1 MAINWLDR
9 INQADKAEKQWRI
22 RAGKIIKKYRSD
34 DGVDLQGNRQSE
46 SFNILWSN
54 VETLAPALYNRTPKP
69 DIRRRYADKD
79 PIAKAISEVLTR
91 ASEYTFETEHFDQV
105 MQYAVHDALLVG
117 RGVARIRYE
126 PVFVEHQEP
135 DGDVDDEAY
144 ESESGADESP
154 ADGDTEE
161 SDDESG
167 FDELSSERVC
177 FEHVQWDD
185 FRCEP
190 CRNWSDVTWVAFR
203 LFLTR
208 QELVSR
214 FGEAGEYVPCDHTS
228 RESST
233 GTPNS
238 PNNSDRDEENRG
250 KVWEIWD
257 KTTRRVIF
265 IAPEAD
271 GNDGKH
277 GMTLLEQEDP
287 LSLTGFFPVPQPFYT
302 TEDPS
307 SLIPVPDYEI
317 YSILA
322 DDLDRTT
329 KRIIHLTKSLK
340 VAGIYDASL
349 PELQNLYGDG
359 DARLEPSQNTMA
371 LIERG
376 GLANAIWFAPL
387 EPQIAALRE
396 LYQHREIIK
405 QSIYE
410 VTGVSDIMRGQTAAS
425 ETATAQQIK
434 GQWGSLRL
442 QRRQRDVQ
450 RFARDLLR
458 LAVEVMAECFSP
470 ETLTAMTG
478 LQFPTTE
485 QKAMAQSVVSA
496 GGQLPAE
503 LQEIMAKPSWEELLQ
518 VMRND
523 LILSYRIDI
532 ETDST
537 IAPDAAAE
545 QQAMAEL
552 MTGVSNF
559 VATIGPAVASGYLP
573 VDVAKSLLLMAVRR
587 FKAGP
592 AIEGEI
598 EKIQQPA
605 PQQQQQAPDNSLQI
619 EQMRLEGQMQV
630 KQAELGSAKEIEAI
644 KAAVKQQEIES
655 SERLALLQAQL
666 ERERMINDRIQK
678 EQAGYAPV

>member
-1 MAINWLDR
+1 MGVSAGKWLDR
-9 INQADKAEKQWRI
+9 INQADKAEKAWRI
-22 RAGKIIKKYRSD
+22 TAGKIITKYRSD
-34 DGVDLQGNRQSE
+34 DGVDVQGNRRQE

-54 VETLAPALYNRTPKP
+54 VETLSPALYNRTPKP
-69 DIRRRYADKD
+69 DIRRRFADAD
-79 PIAKAISEVLTR
+79 PVAKSVSELLTR
-91 ASEYTFETEHFDQV
+91 ASEYTFEAEDFDRC
-105 MQYAVHDALLVG
+105 MQYVVHDALLVG
-117 RGVARIRYE
+117 RGVARVRYD
-126 PVFVEHQEP
+126 PVFVAHQD
-135 DGDVDDEAY
+135 DGDD
-144 ESESGADESP
+144 
-154 ADGDTEE
+154 DGDEPTE
-161 SDDESG
+161 SAPDD
-167 FDELSSERVC
+167 LAAERVC

-190 CRNWSDVTWVAFR
+190 CRSWKDVTWVAFR
-203 LFLTR
+203 LFLTKK
-208 QELVSR
+208 ELVDR
-214 FGEAGEYVPCDHTS
+214 FGEAGESVPCDHTS
-228 RESST
+228 RESVT

-257 KTTRRVIF
+257 RTTRRVTF
-265 IAPEAD
+265 LAPEVD
-271 GNDGKH
+271 GGDGK
-277 GMTLLEQEDP
+277 GMILSKEDDP
-287 LSLTGFFPVPQPFYT
+287 LSLTGFFPVPQPLYT

-317 YSILA
+317 YSVLA
-322 DDLDRTT
+322 GDLDRTT
-329 KRIIHLTKSLK
+329 KRIIHLTKAIK

-359 DARLEPSQNTMA
+359 DARLEPSQNVMA

-376 GLANAIWFAPL
+376 GLEKAIWFAPL
-387 EPQIAALRE
+387 EPIIIALRD
-396 LYQHREIIK
+396 LYQHREVIK
-405 QSIYE
+405 QAIYE
-410 VTGVSDIMRGQTAAS
+410 ITGVSDIMRGQTMAS

-450 RFARDLLR
+450 RFARDMLR
-458 LAVEVMAECFSP
+458 LSVEVMAERFSP
-470 ETLTAMTG
+470 ETLTMMTG
-478 LQFPTTE
+478 LQYPTND
-485 QKAMAQSVVSA
+485 QRMLAQQVQA
-496 GGQLPAE
+496 QGGQLPPEMA
-503 LQEIMAKPSWEELLQ
+503 EIMSRPTWDDLLQ

-552 MTGVSNF
+552 MAGVSNF

-605 PQQQQQAPDNSLQI
+605 PQQQQQAPDNTLQI

-655 SERLALLQAQL
+655 NERLALLQAQL

>member
-126 PVFVEHQEP
+126 PVFAEHEEP
-135 DGDVDDEAY
+135 DGDVDDDAY
-144 ESESGADESP
+144 ESEGDQEESSAGDER
-154 ADGDTEE
+154 EE
-161 SDDESG
+161 SDDESEP
-167 FDELSSERVC
+167 DELSSERVC
-177 FEHVQWDD
+177 FEHIQWDD

-190 CRNWSDVTWVAFR
+190 CRNWSDVTWIAFR

-208 QELVSR
+208 QELVNR

-277 GMTLLEQEDP
+277 GMTLLDQEDP

-410 VTGVSDIMRGQTAAS
+410 VTGVSDIMRGQTMAS

-496 GGQLPAE
+496 GGQLPEE

-605 PQQQQQAPDNSLQI
+605 PQQQQQAPDNTLQI

-655 SERLALLQAQL
+655 NERLALLQAQL

>member
-144 ESESGADESP
+144 ESEGGAAEP
-154 ADGDTEE
+154 FADGETEE
-161 SDDESG
+161 SD
-167 FDELSSERVC
+167 DELSSERVC

-190 CRNWSDVTWVAFR
+190 CRNWSDVTWIAFR

-208 QELVSR
+208 QELVNR

-277 GMTLLEQEDP
+277 GMTLLDQEDP

-387 EPQIAALRE
+387 EPQIGALRE

-410 VTGVSDIMRGQTAAS
+410 VTGVSDIMRGQTMAS

-458 LAVEVMAECFSP
+458 LAVEVMAERFSP

-496 GGQLPAE
+496 GAQLPAE

-598 EKIQQPA
+598 EKIQQPT
-605 PQQQQQAPDNSLQI
+605 PQQQQQAPDNTLQI

-655 SERLALLQAQL
+655 NERLALLQAQL

>member
-91 ASEYTFETEHFDQV
+91 ASEYTFETERFDQV

-126 PVFVEHQEP
+126 PVFAEHEEP
-135 DGDVDDEAY
+135 DGDVDDDAY
-144 ESESGADESP
+144 ESEGDSEESSEGDER
-154 ADGDTEE
+154 EE
-161 SDDESG
+161 SDDESEP
-167 FDELSSERVC
+167 DELSSERVC
-177 FEHVQWDD
+177 FDHVQWDD

-190 CRNWSDVTWVAFR
+190 CRNWSDVTWIAFR

-257 KTTRRVIF
+257 KTSRRVIF

-277 GMTLLEQEDP
+277 GMTLLEQDDP

-387 EPQIAALRE
+387 EPQIVALRE

-410 VTGVSDIMRGQTAAS
+410 VTGVSDIMRGQTMAS

-434 GQWGSLRL
+434 GQWGGLRL

-478 LQFPTTE
+478 LQFPTAE

-503 LQEIMAKPSWEELLQ
+503 LQEIMVKPSWEELLQ

-605 PQQQQQAPDNSLQI
+605 PQQQQQAPDNTLQI

-655 SERLALLQAQL
+655 NERLALLQAQL

>member
-91 ASEYTFETEHFDQV
+91 ASEYTFETEHFDQA
-105 MQYAVHDALLVG
+105 MQYVVHDALLVG

-126 PVFVEHQEP
+126 PVFAEHEEP
-135 DGDVDDEAY
+135 DGDVDDETY
-144 ESESGADESP
+144 ESESDSTEPP

-161 SDDESG
+161 SD
-167 FDELSSERVC
+167 DELSSERVC

-214 FGEAGEYVPCDHTS
+214 FGEAGEYVPRDHTS

-257 KTTRRVIF
+257 KTTRRVTF
-265 IAPEAD
+265 IAPEVD
-271 GNDGKH
+271 NVDKKGCV
-277 GMTLLEQEDP
+277 LLEQDDP
-287 LSLTGFFPVPQPFYT
+287 LRLTGFFPVPQPFYT

-359 DARLEPSQNTMA
+359 DAHLEPSQNAMA

-376 GLANAIWFAPL
+376 GLANAIWFAPI
-387 EPQIAALRE
+387 EPQIVALRE

-410 VTGVSDIMRGQTAAS
+410 VTGVSDIMRGQTMAS

-605 PQQQQQAPDNSLQI
+605 PQQQQQAPDNTLQI

-655 SERLALLQAQL
+655 NERLALLQAQL

>member
-34 DGVDLQGNRQSE
+34 DGVDLQGNQQSE

-117 RGVARIRYE
+117 RGVSRIRYE
-126 PVFVEHQEP
+126 PVFAEHEEP

-144 ESESGADESP
+144 ESEGGAAEP
-154 ADGDTEE
+154 FADGETEE
-161 SDDESG
+161 SD
-167 FDELSSERVC
+167 DELSSERVC

-190 CRNWSDVTWVAFR
+190 CRNWSDVTWIAFR

-233 GTPNS
+233 GTPNG

-277 GMTLLEQEDP
+277 GMTLLEQDDP
-287 LSLTGFFPVPQPFYT
+287 LNLTGFFPVPQPLYT

-317 YSILA
+317 YAILA

-387 EPQIAALRE
+387 EPQIVALRE

-410 VTGVSDIMRGQTAAS
+410 ITGVSDIMRGQTMAS

-470 ETLTAMTG
+470 DTLTAMTG
-478 LQFPTTE
+478 LQFPTAE
-485 QKAMAQSVVSA
+485 QKAVAQSVVSA
-496 GGQLPAE
+496 GGRLPPE

-605 PQQQQQAPDNSLQI
+605 PQQQQQAPDNTLQI

-655 SERLALLQAQL
+655 NERLALMQAQL
-666 ERERMINDRIQK
+666 ERERMINDRIKK
-678 EQAGYAPV
+678 EDAYAPV

>member
-1 MAINWLDR
+1 MGVSAGKWLDR
-9 INQADKAEKQWRI
+9 INQADKAEKAWRI
-22 RAGKIIKKYRSD
+22 TAGKIITKYRSD
-34 DGVDLQGNRQSE
+34 DGVDVQGNRRQE

-54 VETLAPALYNRTPKP
+54 VETLSPALYNRTPKP
-69 DIRRRYADKD
+69 DIRRRFADAD
-79 PIAKAISEVLTR
+79 PVAKAVSELLTR
-91 ASEYTFETEHFDQV
+91 ASEYAFEAEDFDRC
-105 MQYAVHDALLVG
+105 MQYVVHDALLVG
-117 RGVARIRYE
+117 RGVARVRYD
-126 PVFVEHQEP
+126 PVFVAHQD
-135 DGDVDDEAY
+135 DGDD
-144 ESESGADESP
+144 
-154 ADGDTEE
+154 DGDEPTE
-161 SDDESG
+161 SAPDD
-167 FDELSSERVC
+167 LAAERVC

-190 CRNWSDVTWVAFR
+190 CRNWKDVTWVAFR
-203 LFLTR
+203 LFLTKK
-208 QELVSR
+208 ELVDR
-214 FGEAGEYVPCDHTS
+214 FGEAGESVPCDHTS
-228 RESST
+228 RESVT

-257 KTTRRVIF
+257 RTTRRVTF
-265 IAPEAD
+265 LAPEVD
-271 GNDGKH
+271 GGDGK
-277 GMTLLEQEDP
+277 GMILSEEDDP
-287 LSLTGFFPVPQPFYT
+287 LSLTGFFPVPQPLYT

-322 DDLDRTT
+322 GDLDRTT
-329 KRIIHLTKSLK
+329 KRIIHLTKAIK

-359 DARLEPSQNTMA
+359 DARLEPSQNVMA

-376 GLANAIWFAPL
+376 GLEKAIWFAPI
-387 EPQIAALRE
+387 EPIITALRD
-396 LYQHREIIK
+396 LYQHREVIK
-405 QSIYE
+405 QAIYE
-410 VTGVSDIMRGQTAAS
+410 ITGVSDIMRGQTMAS

-450 RFARDLLR
+450 RFARDMLR
-458 LAVEVMAECFSP
+458 LSVEVMAERFAP
-470 ETLTAMTG
+470 ETLSMMTG
-478 LQFPTTE
+478 LQYPTND
-485 QKAMAQSVVSA
+485 QRMLAQQVQA
-496 GGQLPAE
+496 QGGQLPPEMAE
-503 LQEIMAKPSWEELLQ
+503 ILSRPTWDDLLQ

-552 MTGVSNF
+552 MAGVSNF

-573 VDVAKSLLLMAVRR
+573 MDVAKSLLLMAVRR

-598 EKIQQPA
+598 EKIQQP
-605 PQQQQQAPDNSLQI
+605 PQQPQPQDNTLQV
-619 EQMRLEGQMQV
+619 EQMRAQTELQRQQADIQGQMQI
-630 KQAELGSAKEIEAI
+630 KSAELDHAKEIEAI
-644 KAAVKQQEIES
+644 KAAVKQQEIAS
-655 SERLALLQAQL
+655 AERIAVLQAQMD
-666 ERERMINDRIQK
+666 RERRAS
-678 EQAGYAPV
+678 EQLREVR